1 MPEYPL
7 TLEFP
12 NLKLLCL
19 KYNHMIDMHLAQMEM
34 MRPMQ
39 LLRMALDGTLREYM
53 DLKTE
58 EISYLSPE
66 ERMNPSEET
75 FHEYI
80 LLPESLEAEPEEIEE
95 DFIRQMYIVE
105 GLTEEDFQ
113 ITMKVYDKLPTA
125 MSKDSHKTPLEMLRL
140 CDAMK
145 EYLMPNLRHMP
156 RATREMSDEQL
167 KMVEYKLGPYQWGTG
182 NPEMILAAMKKENHL
197 RNWERRFAED
207 LMKRWPEDRPWD
219 PEEIMRSEEYLKA
232 KEEGERAL
240 NEYLTAQNKL
250 EREYLEMRMRQEL

>member
-1 MPEYPL
+1 MAVIECVYYTVYTQYFPVKKPEFSGNFIL
-7 TLEFP
+7 GRTRICELESVSADFS
-12 NLKLLCL
+12 
-19 KYNHMIDMHLAQMEM
+19 D
-34 MRPMQ
+34 
-39 LLRMALDGTLREYM
+39 
-53 DLKTE
+53 
-58 EISYLSPE
+58 LSPE

-140 CDAMK
+140 YDAMQ

-167 KMVEYKLGPYQWGTG
+167 KMVKYKLGPYQWGTG
-182 NPEMILAAMKKENHL
+182 KPEMILA
-197 RNWERRFAED
+197 
-207 LMKRWPEDRPWD
+207 
-219 PEEIMRSEEYLKA
+219 
-232 KEEGERAL
+232 
-240 NEYLTAQNKL
+240 
-250 EREYLEMRMRQEL
+250 